1 MPVDL
6 TCSLV
11 GLVVIIRCEFFL
23 LPLPLA
29 GALAVFLTAISLI
42 LYTRIRSKQAPTM
55 CTWHL
60 RVHGLPPRRRK
71 TINLSGRR
79 MEKAKSGRIKIRYRE
94 AKVFCARKM
103 EEKQTV
109 F

>member
-1 MPVDL
+1 
-6 TCSLV
+6 
-11 GLVVIIRCEFFL
+11 
-23 LPLPLA
+23 
-29 GALAVFLTAISLI
+29 
-42 LYTRIRSKQAPTM
+42 
-55 CTWHL
+55 
-60 RVHGLPPRRRK
+60 
-71 TINLSGRR
+71 

>member
-1 MPVDL
+1 MPVRL

-11 GLVVIIRCEFFL
+11 GLVVRVVSKLFL

-55 CTWHL
+55 CAWNNK
-60 RVHGLPPRRRK
+60 VHGILP
-71 TINLSGRR
+71 GG
-79 MEKAKSGRIKIRYRE
+79 EKP
-94 AKVFCARKM
+94 
-103 EEKQTV
+103 
-109 F
+109 